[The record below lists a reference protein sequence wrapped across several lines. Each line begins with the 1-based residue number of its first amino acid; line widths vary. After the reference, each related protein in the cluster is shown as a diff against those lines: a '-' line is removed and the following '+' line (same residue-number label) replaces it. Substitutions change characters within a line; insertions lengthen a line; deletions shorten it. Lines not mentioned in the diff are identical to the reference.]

1 MKRRL
6 FLGGLGAAA
15 GALIVRPVAA
25 DATAL
30 AAMTSPPAGQAP
42 DWSLI
47 ASQFRLPRDFAYL
60 NTAGLGA
67 SPVVVTDTVKAR
79 MDREEE
85 NPAPGHNEDDWRRI
99 RGKCAAL
106 LGPACR
112 AQDVAFMSTA
122 TEGINAILNTIPLG
136 RGDEIV
142 TSTHE
147 HAGLAIPLLH
157 KIQTTGCIVRTFE
170 PDLVR
175 ARGNLD
181 RIAAVTNA
189 RTRLIF
195 ISHVTC
201 TTGQL
206 MPVAEIGRLARDRRV
221 AFALD
226 GAQSLGHVRF
236 DISDTG
242 AHYYAASCHK
252 WVMGP
257 KRTGLL
263 YVHPDRQTTAIPTV
277 VGAYSDEASNLLA
290 RTLTLRPNAQ
300 RFEYGTQNNALI
312 YGLEAAVDYVA
323 GIGLD
328 ALWRRNTALTERC
341 RAGLQRIKDLEVLS
355 PADAASRTAIL
366 TFRIGGRDNRTVAS
380 ALVGRRLRVRSVTE
394 GGLDAVRASF
404 HACNDEAQADRLI
417 AAVVELAAGR

>member
-6 FLGGLGAAA
+6 FLEGLGGAA
-15 GALIVRPVAA
+15 GALVLRPM
-25 DATAL
+25 ATDVMAR
-30 AAMTSPPAGQAP
+30 AVVTSASAGQAP

-67 SPVVVTDTVKAR
+67 SPVVVTDTVKSR

-106 LGPACR
+106 LGPGCR
-112 AQDVAFMSTA
+112 ATDVALMSTA

-147 HAGLAIPLLH
+147 HPGLVIPLLH
-157 KIQTTGCIVRTFE
+157 KMQTTGCAVRTFE

-175 ARGNLD
+175 ARGNID
-181 RIAAVTNA
+181 RIAAITNS

-206 MPVAEIGRLARDRRV
+206 MPVADIGRLARDRRIT
-221 AFALD
+221 FALD
-226 GAQSLGHVRF
+226 GAQSLGHVPF
-236 DISDTG
+236 DISESG

-263 YVHPDRQTTAIPTV
+263 YVHPDRQATAMPTV
-277 VGAYSDEASNLLA
+277 VGAYSDEASDLLA
-290 RTLTLRPNAQ
+290 RRLTLRPNAQ

-312 YGLEAAVDYVA
+312 YGLEAAADYVS
-323 GIGLD
+323 GIGLET
-328 ALWRRNTALTERC
+328 LWRRNMALAERC
-341 RAGLQRIKDLEVLS
+341 RGGLQRIDGVKILS
-355 PADAASRTAIL
+355 PADIASRTAIL
-366 TFRIGGRDNRTVAS
+366 TFRLADRDNARVAS
-380 ALVGRRLRVRSVTE
+380 SLVGRRLRVRMVTE
-394 GGLDAVRASF
+394 AGLDAVRASF
-404 HACNDEAQADRLI
+404 HACNDDAQVDRLV
-417 AAVVELAAGR
+417 AVVGEIALAK